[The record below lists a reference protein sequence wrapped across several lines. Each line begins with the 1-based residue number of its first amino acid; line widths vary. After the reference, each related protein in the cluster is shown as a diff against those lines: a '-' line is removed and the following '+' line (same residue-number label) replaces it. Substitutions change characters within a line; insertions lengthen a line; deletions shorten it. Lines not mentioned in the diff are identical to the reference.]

1 MFFCLMALTSNAD
14 QVDFGLLL
22 QEEDATV
29 GNLRVGMRVRRG
41 RDWPASSVEDKFK
54 VGVP

>member
-1 MFFCLMALTSNAD
+1 MALTSNAD